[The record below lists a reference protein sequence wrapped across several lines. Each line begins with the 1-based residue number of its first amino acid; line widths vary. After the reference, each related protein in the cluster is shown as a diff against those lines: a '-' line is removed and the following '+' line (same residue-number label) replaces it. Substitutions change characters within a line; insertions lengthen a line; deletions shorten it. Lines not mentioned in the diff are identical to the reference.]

1 MAVIAGRCRAARPH
15 PAYRTPTY
23 SPTSGGGYTYAG
35 MSGTARLEAGGIE
48 ADRAWSRLMA
58 AAQDGDRKA
67 YETLL
72 RETLPYIR
80 NVVRSLHSRPE
91 RVDEVTQDVLLTVH
105 RVRHTYDPARPFRP
119 WLAAIARR
127 RAIDALRRHR
137 RTETHE
143 ISDQYAYETFVD
155 AAANRHAEM
164 PTTAKDLSIAI
175 ADLPAQQREAVQL
188 LKVRGLSLA
197 EASAETGKS
206 IAALKV
212 NMHRAVKTLRQRLT
226 GDES

>member
-1 MAVIAGRCRAARPH
+1 
-15 PAYRTPTY
+15 
-23 SPTSGGGYTYAG
+23 
-35 MSGTARLEAGGIE
+35 
-48 ADRAWSRLMA
+48 MA
-58 AAQDGDRKA
+58 AAQDGDRRA

-72 RETLPYIR
+72 RDVLPYIR
-80 NVVRSLHSRPE
+80 NVVRSLHGRPE
-91 RVDEVTQDVLLTVH
+91 RAEEVTQDVLLTIH
-105 RVRHTYDPARPFRP
+105 RIRHTYDPVRPFRP

-143 ISDQYAYETFVD
+143 ISDQYAYETFAD

-164 PTTAKDLSIAI
+164 PTTAEGLRAAI
-175 ADLPAQQREAVQL
+175 ANLPAQQREAVQL
-188 LKVRGLSLA
+188 LKIRGLSLA

-226 GDES
+226 GDEL

>member
-1 MAVIAGRCRAARPH
+1 
-15 PAYRTPTY
+15 
-23 SPTSGGGYTYAG
+23 
-35 MSGTARLEAGGIE
+35 
-48 ADRAWSRLMA
+48 MA

-72 RETLPYIR
+72 RAILPYIR
-80 NVVRSLHSRPE
+80 SVVRSLHSRPE
-91 RVDEVTQDVLLTVH
+91 RAEEVTQEVLLTVH

-127 RAIDALRRHR
+127 RAIDALRRQR
-137 RTETHE
+137 RTEIHE
-143 ISDQYAYETFVD
+143 IFDEYAYETFAD

-164 PTTAKDLSIAI
+164 PTTAEGLRAAI
-175 ADLPAQQREAVQL
+175 ANLPAQQREAVQL
-188 LKVRGLSLA
+188 LKLRGLSLA

-226 GDES
+226 GEEL

>member
-1 MAVIAGRCRAARPH
+1 
-15 PAYRTPTY
+15 
-23 SPTSGGGYTYAG
+23 
-35 MSGTARLEAGGIE
+35 
-48 ADRAWSRLMA
+48 MA

-72 RETLPYIR
+72 RAILPYIR
-80 NVVRSLHSRPE
+80 SVVRSLHSRPE
-91 RVDEVTQDVLLTVH
+91 RAEEVTQEVLLTVH

-137 RTETHE
+137 RTEIHE
-143 ISDQYAYETFVD
+143 IFDEYAYETFADV
-155 AAANRHAEM
+155 ATNRHAEM
-164 PTTAKDLSIAI
+164 PITAEGLRAAI
-175 ADLPAQQREAVQL
+175 ANLPTQQREAVQL

-226 GDES
+226 GEEL

>member
-1 MAVIAGRCRAARPH
+1 MND
-15 PAYRTPTY
+15 
-23 SPTSGGGYTYAG
+23 
-35 MSGTARLEAGGIE
+35 EAPRNG
-48 ADRAWSRLMA
+48 AWSRLMA

-72 RETLPYIR
+72 REIVPYVR
-80 NVVRSLHSRPE
+80 AVARHTHAAPDRVEEVV
-91 RVDEVTQDVLLTVH
+91 QDVLLTVH

-143 ISDQYAYETFVD
+143 ISDQYAYETFAD
-155 AAANRHAEM
+155 IAANRHAEM
-164 PTTAKDLSIAI
+164 PTTAAGLRAAI

-197 EASAETGKS
+197 QASAETGKS
-206 IAALKV
+206 TAALKV
-212 NMHRAVKTLRQRLT
+212 NMHRAVKTLRRRLT
-226 GDES
+226 GDEL

>member
-1 MAVIAGRCRAARPH
+1 
-15 PAYRTPTY
+15 
-23 SPTSGGGYTYAG
+23 
-35 MSGTARLEAGGIE
+35 
-48 ADRAWSRLMA
+48 MA
-58 AAQDGDRKA
+58 AAQDGDRNA

-72 RETLPYIR
+72 REILPYVR
-80 NVVRSLHSRPE
+80 SVVRSLHDRPE
-91 RVDEVTQDVLLTVH
+91 RAEEVTQDVLLTVH

-119 WLAAIARR
+119 WLVAIARR
-127 RAIDALRRHR
+127 RAIDALRHHR

-143 ISDQYAYETFVD
+143 ISDQYAYETFAD

-164 PTTAKDLSIAI
+164 PTTAEGLRAAI
-175 ADLPAQQREAVQL
+175 ANLPAQQREAVQL

-226 GDES
+226 GEEL

>member
-1 MAVIAGRCRAARPH
+1 MRFAAARPEVTLGRRH
-15 PAYRTPTY
+15 GSGRGVNSQGSDRY
-23 SPTSGGGYTYAG
+23 GGGECA
-35 MSGTARLEAGGIE
+35 A
-48 ADRAWSRLMA
+48 LMA
-58 AAQDGDRKA
+58 RAQDGDRRA

-80 NVVRSLHSRPE
+80 AVVRSLHAAPD
-91 RVDEVTQDVLLTVH
+91 RVEEVVQEVLLTVH

-119 WLAAIARR
+119 WLASIARR
-127 RAIDALRRHR
+127 RAIDALRRWR
-137 RTETHE
+137 RTESHE
-143 ISDQYAYETFVD
+143 IVDQYAYETFAD

-164 PTTAKDLSIAI
+164 PTTAEGLRAAI

-188 LKVRGLSLA
+188 LKVRGMSLA

-212 NMHRAVKTLRQRLT
+212 NMHRAIKTLRKRLM
-226 GDES
+226 GE

>member
-1 MAVIAGRCRAARPH
+1 M
-15 PAYRTPTY
+15 
-23 SPTSGGGYTYAG
+23 
-35 MSGTARLEAGGIE
+35 TADETG

-72 RETLPYIR
+72 REALPYIR
-80 NVVRSLHSRPE
+80 SVVRGLHGRPE
-91 RVDEVTQDVLLTVH
+91 RADEVTQDVLLTVH
-105 RVRHTYDPARPFRP
+105 RMRHTYDPARPFRP

-127 RAIDALRRHR
+127 RAIDALRRWR
-137 RTETHE
+137 RTESHE
-143 ISDQYAYETFVD
+143 VVDEYAYETFAD

-164 PTTAKDLSIAI
+164 PTTAEGLRAAI

-188 LKVRGLSLA
+188 LKVRGMSLA

-212 NMHRAVKTLRQRLT
+212 NMHRAVKTLRRRLT
-226 GDES
+226 GEES

>member
-1 MAVIAGRCRAARPH
+1 
-15 PAYRTPTY
+15 
-23 SPTSGGGYTYAG
+23 
-35 MSGTARLEAGGIE
+35 
-48 ADRAWSRLMA
+48 MA

-72 RETLPYIR
+72 REILPYIR
-80 NVVRSLHSRPE
+80 TVVRSLHGQPE
-91 RVDEVTQDVLLTVH
+91 RAEEVTQDVLLTVH
-105 RVRHTYDPARPFRP
+105 RMRHTYDPARPFRP

-127 RAIDALRRHR
+127 RAIDALRRQR

-143 ISDQYAYETFVD
+143 ISDQYAYETFAD

-164 PTTAKDLSIAI
+164 PTTAEGLRAAI
-175 ADLPAQQREAVQL
+175 AGLPAQQREAVQL

-212 NMHRAVKTLRQRLT
+212 NMHRAVKTLRQRLA
-226 GDES
+226 GEEL

>member
-1 MAVIAGRCRAARPH
+1 
-15 PAYRTPTY
+15 
-23 SPTSGGGYTYAG
+23 
-35 MSGTARLEAGGIE
+35 
-48 ADRAWSRLMA
+48 MA

-67 YETLL
+67 YERLL

-80 NVVRSLHSRPE
+80 SVVRSLHSRPE
-91 RVDEVTQDVLLTVH
+91 RAEEVTQDVLLTMH

-137 RTETHE
+137 RTEIHE
-143 ISDQYAYETFVD
+143 TFDQHAYETFADV
-155 AAANRHAEM
+155 AANRHAEM
-164 PTTAKDLSIAI
+164 PTTVTDLSAAI

-188 LKVRGLSLA
+188 LRVRGLSLA

-226 GDES
+226 GEAL